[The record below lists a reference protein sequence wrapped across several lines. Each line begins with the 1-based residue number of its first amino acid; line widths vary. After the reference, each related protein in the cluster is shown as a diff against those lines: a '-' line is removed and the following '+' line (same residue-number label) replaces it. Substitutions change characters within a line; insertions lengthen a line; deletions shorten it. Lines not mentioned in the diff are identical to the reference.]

1 MSWALILVIYIQGTQ
16 SLTPHVDR
24 LEIAPQRLESA
35 QACETAG
42 KLLSGPLLA
51 ETDPAR
57 QYAWRGHQC
66 VELK

>member
-1 MSWALILVIYIQGTQ
+1 MSWALIFVIYIQGAQ

-57 QYAWRGHQC
+57 QYAWRGYQC
-66 VELK
+66 VGLK